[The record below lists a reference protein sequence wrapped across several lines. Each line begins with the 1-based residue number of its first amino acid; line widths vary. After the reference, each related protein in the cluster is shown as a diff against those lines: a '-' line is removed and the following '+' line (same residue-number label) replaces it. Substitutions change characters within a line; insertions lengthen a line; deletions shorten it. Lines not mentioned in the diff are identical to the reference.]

1 VAGRVSRGALISA
14 LGLLVMFG
22 SRPAVAAAH
31 PLDEYLQAM
40 YVMLAADGVTLELDL
55 TPGVLV
61 APQVVALID
70 TDGDGAISEGEGQAY
85 AHAMLGDVLLE
96 VDQQRDALTVTK
108 MELPPMLTLRA
119 GAGTIRLEAAA
130 TAESG
135 GSPIPLGPGSHQVFV
150 RNTHEPVKSAYQAT
164 AVLERAGE
172 IEVAQQRR
180 DELQHSLQVDYSVTS
195 LARPDPVPVDGSG
208 AWSLGRPI
216 EQLRWLVDT
225 LYQPTRSPA
234 LLLIALV
241 LSALLGGLHALTPGH
256 GKTLLASY
264 LVGSRGT
271 VPHAIFLGGAVTF
284 THTASVM
291 ATGLIVLWAGHLI
304 VTNLLVPTLE
314 LGSGLLVVLLGVRL
328 VRARWR
334 SLRHGLEHGHPH
346 EPAHPAPEHADQTH
360 PYPHPT
366 EAVRW
371 RDLVT
376 MGVSGGMT
384 PCPEAIGILLV
395 AIGLNRVALGM
406 GLIVAFSL
414 GLAAV
419 LSLIGLLLV
428 RSRGLVDHLGA
439 LGQHTQQLL
448 PLGSAIIVTMLGTV
462 MSAKAVL
469 AYLS

>member
-1 VAGRVSRGALISA
+1 
-14 LGLLVMFG
+14 
-22 SRPAVAAAH
+22 
-31 PLDEYLQAM
+31 
-40 YVMLAADGVTLELDL
+40 
-55 TPGVLV
+55 
-61 APQVVALID
+61 
-70 TDGDGAISEGEGQAY
+70 
-85 AHAMLGDVLLE
+85 
-96 VDQQRDALTVTK
+96 
-108 MELPPMLTLRA
+108 
-119 GAGTIRLEAAA
+119 
-130 TAESG
+130 
-135 GSPIPLGPGSHQVFV
+135 
-150 RNTHEPVKSAYQAT
+150 
-164 AVLERAGE
+164 
-172 IEVAQQRR
+172 
-180 DELQHSLQVDYSVTS
+180 
-195 LARPDPVPVDGSG
+195 
-208 AWSLGRPI
+208 
-216 EQLRWLVDT
+216 
-225 LYQPTRSPA
+225 
-234 LLLIALV
+234 
-241 LSALLGGLHALTPGH
+241 LTPGH

-291 ATGLIVLWAGHLI
+291 ATGLIVLWVGQL
-304 VTNLLVPTLE
+304 VVPGLLVPTLE

-328 VRARWR
+328 ARARWR
-334 SLRHGLEHGHPH
+334 SLRHGHDRAHPH
-346 EPAHPAPEHADQTH
+346 EPPHPAHEHADQAQ
-360 PYPHPT
+360 PYPSPT

-414 GLAAV
+414 GLATV